1 MITLFSC
8 EQFFKFVSFLLYP
21 TEVTML
27 KCAML
32 GAFTVIEVNRLDP
45 DQQKQP
51 CLGPSFV
58 QINLNKICL
67 NHWIVVI
74 AHPTDYI
81 KKWRH

>member
-1 MITLFSC
+1 
-8 EQFFKFVSFLLYP
+8 
-21 TEVTML
+21 ML
-27 KCAML
+27 KCTML
-32 GAFTVIEVNRLDP
+32 GAFIVIEVNSLDP

-81 KKWRH
+81 KKNGGTKNKILNHLSVNVHHH